1 MILDNLLFRRDD
13 CVVCVS
19 IKHCFS
25 WDIQSSNSI
34 DSHRDCQTCYEI
46 RCDPPSNS
54 SSSSSSGGPSKGAL
68 AGAIVG
74 VLIFLGLAVG
84 LFMWYRRGSRFRR
97 TAPTAPEAKPDIPA
111 SAEDVLKRPDPTE
124 KPPSPVATELNTV
137 RVYST
142 SSNTTIDLDPESQ
155 ASSHHT
161 TPGTASRHSVRSN
174 PFSDTHSIQTAVT
187 EGTNVIPIA
196 LVSPESSSLRS
207 NDESTSSTSPVR
219 PARTPDMDL
228 NLDHVNVS
236 HGSLR
241 TPANY
246 ALSQRSGVSGVSSR
260 NSYMSSASYSSD
272 FLNEAPMIVTAN
284 KGPVRQ
290 VLGVR
295 KAEMINAGSLTPTSA
310 EGLKVQMAR
319 PTVGSPL
326 AATSFGPSDLA
337 SVSDKASEDGVN
349 PFSDKHASTRTT
361 LAPSS
366 AGAAS
371 TTFGQSAENSPHT
384 SIQSNWMP
392 DGPHLPWAKGSDSDT
407 RPSSISTQAGSVIDI
422 ASATRVNVG
431 LGHLSP
437 LTSAGTPKSPYR
449 TTMGRLVSPPTG
461 GSTFE
466 EQQAKALSQAQA
478 RRISGSSVVSST
490 STRADSIL
498 ESFPFVPP
506 SPISN
511 RPVRSPPVSPLG
523 KQSFSSG
530 PSSPATQQGFQVTPP
545 SPSPASTPQTPLPTT
560 PLPTTPLHQT
570 LDKDGELPAPPNR
583 RMLGLSTGSQMSTAS
598 SGLGSFPFQIDSG
611 DSTNVSSAPSSFNN
625 GGRQRASLDTL
636 AITSDLSSYPLG
648 FDRDSNVP
656 PLPR

>member
-1 MILDNLLFRRDD
+1 MRLDNLLYGRDD
-13 CVVCVS
+13 CVPCGPPPVCTCPNGES
-19 IKHCFS
+19 CSLITKTCTS
-25 WDIQSSNSI
+25 
-34 DSHRDCQTCYEI
+34 CYEI
-46 RCDPPSNS
+46 RCDPNPSS
-54 SSSSSSGGPSKGAL
+54 PSGSSGGVSKGAL
-68 AGAIVG
+68 AGAVIG
-74 VLIFLGLAVG
+74 VLIFLGLTVG
-84 LFMWYRRGSRFRR
+84 LFWWYRRSPRFRK
-97 TAPTAPEAKPDIPA
+97 APPVPEEKPDVPA
-111 SAEDVLKRPDPTE
+111 AAEDVLKRPDPIE

-155 ASSHHT
+155 SSHHSTPGT
-161 TPGTASRHSVRSN
+161 TAGTASRHSVRSN

-207 NDESTSSTSPVR
+207 NDESTRSASPVR
-219 PARTPDMDL
+219 PVRTPEMDL

-236 HGSLR
+236 HDSLR
-241 TPANY
+241 SPANY

-260 NSYMSSASYSSD
+260 NSYMSGASYSSD
-272 FLNEAPMIVTAN
+272 FLHEAPMIVTAN

-295 KAEMINAGSLTPTSA
+295 KAEMVSTGSLTPTSA
-310 EGLKVQMAR
+310 DGLKVQMAR
-319 PTVGSPL
+319 PAVGSPL
-326 AATSFGPSDLA
+326 AATSFGPSDVA

-349 PFSDKHASTRTT
+349 PFSDRHASTRTT

-366 AGAAS
+366 AGANS
-371 TTFGQSAENSPHT
+371 TTFATENSPHN
-384 SIQSNWMP
+384 SVQSTWTP
-392 DGPHLPWAKGSDSDT
+392 QGPLLPWSNKGDSDT

-437 LTSAGTPKSPYR
+437 AGTPRSQYR

-461 GSTFE
+461 DSGTFE
-466 EQQAKALSQAQA
+466 EQQQRALTQAQSQS
-478 RRISGSSVVSST
+478 RRISGSSVLSST

-511 RPVRSPPVSPLG
+511 RPVRSPPVSPLA
-523 KQSFSSG
+523 KQSFGSS
-530 PSSPATQQGFQVTPP
+530 PSSPSGQQAFHIMPP
-545 SPSPASTPQTPLPTT
+545 SPSSASTPYTPLPTT
-560 PLPTTPLHQT
+560 PLPTTPLPDQQT
-570 LDKDGELPAPPNR
+570 LDKDDELPAPPNR

-611 DSTNVSSAPSSFNN
+611 DSTNVPAVPSSFNS